1 VAQLFV
7 FTRRIDGAMNERLY
21 QTATVYASS
30 QREAEKIL
38 ADEFEHLRTPGRDDP
53 PLRDLPEFDI
63 SSVELD
69 APKLVTLSHTQ

>member
-1 VAQLFV
+1 MAQLFV
-7 FTRRIDGAMNERLY
+7 FTRLVEGAMNERLY

-30 QREAEKIL
+30 QREAKQIL
-38 ADEFEHLRTPGRDDP
+38 ADEFDRLRTKGRDDP

-69 APKLVTLSHTQ
+69 TPKLVTLSHTQ